1 MGLAQRLLWLLT
13 VAWGSAIPWMSTRPP
28 LIDLPQHAG
37 QIALLSDYFSASFHW
52 ISLVSPNFFTPYLT
66 TYGLIFI
73 LHQIFSITI
82 AIKIILSL
90 CFLSFVGMC
99 FALRKELN
107 SNPQLDWLFLIG
119 YFGYAW
125 TWGFISFLIATPISL
140 LAIWTYLRFL
150 RSKHFSS
157 GLLVTFIGSL
167 LLISHGLMFGCFFMI
182 CSLMLVQDWRFN
194 GFRLEK
200 LMPLLFLIF
209 FGVMI
214 AFATSYA
221 QTNLASDGVELL
233 LFIWNYDLILRLKE
247 FLTYPFDQSLRNG
260 IPLAMVI
267 LVIPFLLK
275 LRFCSYKS
283 PAFIPFIVLVTIFF
297 LGPTFALKTQ
307 YLYQRFA
314 IFLFPFFAFLFIA
327 IESQRKFTCLERF
340 LSLAAKVL
348 LIGCI
353 WFQFWT
359 YSLEARSFSKESAP
373 FEAMIKVMNP
383 HERALYLPINAESDA
398 QNRDNIYLH
407 YGQWY
412 QAEKGGFVDFN
423 FAWFPVVIMRFNQNE
438 SSPIKLGFEWE
449 PIKFDWQKNNGELF
463 KYFIIK
469 SKKEIDPADLF
480 KGAACIPTRIFFEQE
495 WQLFEKSNCQDMLST
510 K

>member
-1 MGLAQRLLWLLT
+1 MGSAQRLIWFLT
-13 VAWGSAIPWMSTRPP
+13 LAWGSAVPWLSTRPP

-37 QIALLSDYFSASFHW
+37 QIALLSDYFSGSSHW
-52 ISLVSPNFFTPYLT
+52 IDLVSPNFFTPYLT

-82 AIKIILSL
+82 SIKIVLSL
-90 CFLSFVGMC
+90 CFLSFIGMC
-99 FALRKELN
+99 CALRKKFN
-107 SNPQLDWLFLIG
+107 GDPQLDWLFFIG

-125 TWGFISFLIATPISL
+125 TWGFISFLIATPIGL

-150 RSKHFSS
+150 KTMNIANGALVILAGFA
-157 GLLVTFIGSL
+157 LLA
-167 LLISHGLMFGCFFMI
+167 SHGLMFGCFFVI
-182 CSLMLVQDWRFN
+182 SSLMLVQNWCFN
-194 GFRLEK
+194 GLRLEK
-200 LMPLLFLIF
+200 LLPLLLLIF
-209 FGVMI
+209 FGVMT
-214 AFATSYA
+214 ALATSSA
-221 QTNLASDGVELL
+221 QSSLSSNGVELSSI
-233 LFIWNYDLILRLKE
+233 IWDYDLLLRLQE

-260 IPLAMVI
+260 IPIAIVM
-267 LVIPFLLK
+267 LVMPFLLK
-275 LRFCSYKS
+275 SRFCSYKS
-283 PAFIPFIVLVTIFF
+283 PAFIPFIVLVSIFF

-314 IFLFPFFAFLFIA
+314 IFLFPFFAFFFIA
-327 IESQRKFTCLERF
+327 IESQRKFTYLERI
-340 LSLAAKVL
+340 LSLVAKAL
-348 LIGCI
+348 LIGCV

-373 FEAMIKVMNP
+373 FEAMIKKMNP

-449 PIKFDWQKNNGELF
+449 PIKFNWQKDNGELF
-463 KYFIIK
+463 KYFIVK
-469 SKKEIDPADLF
+469 SKKVIDPADLF

-495 WQLFEKSNCQDMLST
+495 WQLFEKSNCPDKLPAI
-510 K
+510 

>member
-1 MGLAQRLLWLLT
+1 
-13 VAWGSAIPWMSTRPP
+13 
-28 LIDLPQHAG
+28 
-37 QIALLSDYFSASFHW
+37 
-52 ISLVSPNFFTPYLT
+52 
-66 TYGLIFI
+66 
-73 LHQIFSITI
+73 
-82 AIKIILSL
+82 
-90 CFLSFVGMC
+90 
-99 FALRKELN
+99 
-107 SNPQLDWLFLIG
+107 
-119 YFGYAW
+119 
-125 TWGFISFLIATPISL
+125 
-140 LAIWTYLRFL
+140 
-150 RSKHFSS
+150 
-157 GLLVTFIGSL
+157 
-167 LLISHGLMFGCFFMI
+167 
-182 CSLMLVQDWRFN
+182 MLVQDWRFN

-359 YSLEARSFSKESAP
+359 YSLDARSFSKESEP
-373 FEAMIKVMNP
+373 FETMIKVINP
-383 HERALYLPINAESDA
+383 RECALYLLINAENDV
-398 QNRDNIYLH
+398 QNRDNNYLH

-412 QAEKGGFVDFN
+412 QAEKVSFVDFN
-423 FAWFPVVIMRFNQNE
+423 FAWFPMVIM
-438 SSPIKLGFEWE
+438 GFKKKWE
-449 PIKFDWQKNNGELF
+449 
-463 KYFIIK
+463 
-469 SKKEIDPADLF
+469 
-480 KGAACIPTRIFFEQE
+480 
-495 WQLFEKSNCQDMLST
+495 
-510 K
+510 